1 MVIVYNIERGG
12 SVSLHSKTGKELKYT
27 TKRVHY
33 LTFAGKD
40 KVETWKFNN
49 QTNQAKRTAWQ
60 KQHDSYVNGKE
71 EAKQKLSEYR
81 KEKSRPRRERAKAKT
96 QERKTMYHK
105 DRGAKLR
112 QSRDDA
118 VFDDPDR

>member
-12 SVSLHSKTGKELKYT
+12 SVSLHTKTGKELKYT
-27 TKRVHY
+27 TKRVHF
-33 LTFAGKD
+33 LTLAGKD
-40 KVETWKFNN
+40 RVETWKFNN

-60 KQHDSYVNGKE
+60 KQYDTYVNGKE
-71 EAKQKLSEYR
+71 EAKEKLSEYR

-96 QERKTMYHK
+96 KERKTLYHK

-112 QSRDDA
+112 QSRDDS

>member
-40 KVETWKFNN
+40 RVETWKFNN

-60 KQHDSYVNGKE
+60 KQYDTYVNGKE
-71 EAKQKLSEYR
+71 EAKQIAQNGWKRCYLS
-81 KEKSRPRRERAKAKT
+81 T
-96 QERKTMYHK
+96 TH
-105 DRGAKLR
+105 
-112 QSRDDA
+112 
-118 VFDDPDR
+118 